1 MEVKT
6 DGNGGV
12 QGPAPGAQQ
21 QQQVNAHNVYNDI
34 SELDAI
40 EKRTLESARVYLD
53 PERTTP
59 GNEVNESDEM
69 HALRFETYD
78 AICRSLVYHKRQVKV
93 CEKGNIHQ
101 LVTLCMRNIIIT
113 PRTIFMNTCT
123 LLKFTL
129 RPNESVIDLIN
140 KIDGAQQD
148 AIMMDN
154 QAITEELK
162 TGALLNAV
170 ADDNRFKSLAETFSL
185 STCNLDYREM
195 CDELIKHELHRAP
208 HTQHRQRQYAYQVTA
223 TGPQHAKGPA
233 QQQVCNDF
241 LKGKCMR
248 GGNCNKLHTTY
259 KPKASQRWKKLVN
272 FIKEGTNQQTV
283 ITIIILHL
291 NAITAER

>member
-1 MEVKT
+1 MSSLGGSRDNSKAISVLLNRDNSNQQDWHDSIQAYCQKRSTLKFLYKRYNISRQVDATNIHNVPVRVKMESNA
-6 DGNGGV
+6 NGGA
-12 QGPAPGAQQ
+12 QPAAPGAQQ

-113 PRTIFMNTCT
+113 PRTIFMNTCA

-129 RPNESVIDLIN
+129 RPSESVIDLIN

-170 ADDNRFKSLAETFSL
+170 ADDNRFKSWQKPSA
-185 STCNLDYREM
+185 C
-195 CDELIKHELHRAP
+195 
-208 HTQHRQRQYAYQVTA
+208 QH
-223 TGPQHAKGPA
+223 
-233 QQQVCNDF
+233 
-241 LKGKCMR
+241 
-248 GGNCNKLHTTY
+248 
-259 KPKASQRWKKLVN
+259 
-272 FIKEGTNQQTV
+272 V
-283 ITIIILHL
+283 I
-291 NAITAER
+291 